1 MKKIFGGNISPK
13 CIYCETGIKTKD
25 GKEVLCRRMGVM
37 QPDSF
42 CKKFRYDPLKR
53 QPDVLKMQFG
63 FKEEDF
69 SL

>member
-1 MKKIFGGNISPK
+1 MKKLFGENISPK
-13 CIYCETGIKTKD
+13 CVYCETGIKTNN
-25 GKEVLCRRMGVM
+25 GKEILCRRMGVM

-53 QPDVLKMQFG
+53 QPDILKIQSG